1 MITGEIRSKVDAI
14 WNAMWT
20 GGLSNPQTVMEQLTL
35 LLFLKGLDE
44 AQTRAERQARARG
57 IEIERNLFPDD
68 HDGIPIVDDKGD
80 KVADGRP
87 FADLRWTR
95 FATLPPAE
103 MQEAAENHLIPFL
116 RRLGSDGAPL
126 RKHMASARYEI
137 PTARLL
143 AKVVDLVSDLP
154 MKKRDTKGDL
164 YEYMLS
170 KVASAGQN
178 GQFRT
183 PRHIIELMVAMT
195 EPRRDD
201 VVCDPACGT
210 AGFLV
215 GAAEYLRRNDPDA
228 WTDPDARL
236 HVETGMFNGHD
247 FDGTMLRLGAM
258 NMALHGFEDASIV
271 YRDSLTQEHGDEA
284 EAYSLILA
292 NPPFAGSLDAEAVAK
307 DLTRIVNTRKT
318 ELLFLALFLRLLKR
332 GGRAA
337 VVVPDGVLFGSNNAH
352 KELRRILV
360 EEQQLHGVI
369 KLPAGVFRPY
379 AGVSTAIL
387 LFQRTDSGGTE
398 GVWFYDLHQDGL
410 SLDDKRNLLVSE
422 DKLGPWAELTEEEA
436 ALNDLPDALARWRER
451 EGAEMDRPR
460 TARSFVVPKEEIAA
474 AGYDLSLNRYREIE
488 HDAIEHEAPAE
499 ILSRLREMERDIFDG
514 LEELEKMLGE
524 GAALEAAE

>member
-1 MITGEIRSKVDAI
+1 MITGDIKSKVDAI

-20 GGLSNPQTVMEQLTL
+20 GGLSNPATVMEQLTL
-35 LLFLKGLDE
+35 LLFLKGLDDT
-44 AQTRAERQARARG
+44 QTRAERQARARG
-57 IEIERNLFPDD
+57 MLIERNLFPEG
-68 HDGIPIVDDKGD
+68 HDGIPIVDENGEKI
-80 KVADGRP
+80 ADGRP
-87 FADLRWTR
+87 FIDLRWAR
-95 FATLPPAE
+95 FATLPPTE

-137 PTARLL
+137 PTGRLL
-143 AKVVDLVSDLP
+143 AKVVDLLTDLP
-154 MKKRDTKGDL
+154 MDKRDTKGDL

-170 KVASAGQN
+170 KVAAAGQN

-201 VVCDPACGT
+201 VICDPACGT

-215 GAAEYLRRNDPDA
+215 GAAEYLRKNDPGA
-228 WTDPDARL
+228 WTDPEARL
-236 HVETGMFNGHD
+236 HVESAMLHGHD

-258 NMALHGFEDASIV
+258 NMALHGFEDADIV
-271 YRDSLTQEHGDEA
+271 SRDSLTEEHGEEA
-284 EAYSLILA
+284 ETYSLILA
-292 NPPFAGSLDAEAVAK
+292 NPPFAGSLDTEAVAK

-337 VVVPDGVLFGSNNAH
+337 VVVPDGVLFGSNKAH
-352 KELRRILV
+352 KEVRRILI
-360 EEQQLHGVI
+360 EDQQLQGVV

-387 LFQRTDSGGTE
+387 LFQRTDSGGTD
-398 GVWFYDLHQDGL
+398 GVWFYDLHRDGL
-410 SLDDKRNLLVSE
+410 SLDDKRNLLVPE
-422 DKLGPWAELTEEEA
+422 NKLGPWADLTGSEA

-451 EGAEMDRPR
+451 EGSEKDNPR
-460 TARSFVVPKEEIAA
+460 TARSFVVPKAEITA
-474 AGYDLSLNRYREIE
+474 AGYDLSLNRYRKIE
-488 HDAIEHEAPAE
+488 HDAVEHEPPAE
-499 ILSRLREMERDIFDG
+499 ILSRLREMEREIFDG
-514 LEELEKMLGE
+514 LEELEALLG
-524 GAALEAAE
+524 GSTVREAAE